1 MFKRIMFHLL
11 KNIRPVMIGNYKDK
25 DGKKIRLTRVGS
37 SSTII
42 GEAGLNLSENVFIGQ
57 YNFIEAT
64 NGIQIQEGCQITN
77 FISILT
83 HSSHKA
89 IRLYGSQY
97 TKIADKKQYG
107 IGSVEIGRYTFVGP
121 HSVVMPNTIIGK
133 GSLVA
138 AYSYVQGEFPDYSI
152 IGGNPA
158 KRIGD
163 TREMDQEALTSNPE
177 LQSYYDEWTK
187 DD

>member
-1 MFKRIMFHLL
+1 MFHLL
-11 KNIRPVMIGNYKDK
+11 KNVRPVMIGNYKDK
-25 DGKKIRLTRVGS
+25 HGKKIRLTRVGS

-42 GEAGLNLSENVFIGQ
+42 GDSRLILSENVFVGQ

-64 NGIQIQEGCQITN
+64 NGLTIEEGCQITN

-89 IRLYGSQY
+89 IRLYGKQY
-97 TKIADKKQYG
+97 TKSFDKKHYG
-107 IGSVEIGRYTFVGP
+107 NGSVSIGCYTFVGP
-121 HSVVMPNTIIGK
+121 HSVIMPNTTIGK
-133 GSLVA
+133 GSLIS

-158 KRIGD
+158 KIIGD
-163 TREMDQEALTSNPE
+163 TREIDKDTLIASPE
-177 LQSYYDEWTK
+177 LQAYYDEWTK
-187 DD
+187 D

>member
-1 MFKRIMFHLL
+1 MFKRLIFHLL
-11 KNIRPVMIGNYKDK
+11 KHVRPVMIGNYKDSK
-25 DGKKIRLTRVGS
+25 GKKISQTRVGS

-42 GEAGLNLSENVFIGQ
+42 GNKGLTLSKNVFIGQ

-64 NGIQIQEGCQITN
+64 NGIVIGTGCQITN
-77 FISILT
+77 FVSVLS

-89 IRLYGSQY
+89 IRLYGHQY
-97 TKIADKKQYG
+97 TSIADKKHYG
-107 IGSVEIGRYTFVGP
+107 IGSVEIGSFTFIGP
-121 HSVVMPNTIIGK
+121 HSVIMPSTRIGK

-158 KRIGD
+158 KVIGD
-163 TREMDQEALTSNPE
+163 TRKMDKEALITNPE
-177 LQSYYDEWTK
+177 LQCYYDEWTK
-187 DD
+187 E

>member
-1 MFKRIMFHLL
+1 
-11 KNIRPVMIGNYKDK
+11 MIGNYKDSK
-25 DGKKIRLTRVGS
+25 GAKISQTRVGS

-42 GEAGLNLSENVFIGQ
+42 GNKGLVLSENVFIGQ

-64 NGIQIQEGCQITN
+64 NGISIGAGCQITN
-77 FISILT
+77 FVSILS

-89 IRLYGSQY
+89 IRLYGYQY
-97 TKIADKKQYG
+97 TKVAKKKHYG
-107 IGSVEIGRYTFVGP
+107 VGSVEIGAFTFIGP
-121 HSVVMPNTIIGK
+121 HSVIMPNTRIGK

-158 KRIGD
+158 KVIGD
-163 TREMDQEALTSNPE
+163 TREMDKEALTTNPE
-177 LQSYYDEWTK
+177 LQGYYDEWAK
-187 DD
+187 D